1 MSTLTNWNQLKKIWF
16 TKKKLILEKVEII
29 VLNVLD
35 AVLVLTAAKV
45 VITAAAHS
53 VALNDHREKTH
64 TLLTPWSPLPPCL
77 SRRDWHCLDPSFQTE
92 INTWMNPPTSPTF
105 VITSARL
112 GRGSNLIWQDGLPQL
127 KAMTAAHLP
136 LLDEV
141 HKYRHSSLIILSHR

>member
-53 VALNDHREKTH
+53 VALNDHREKAH

-92 INTWMNPPTSPTF
+92 INTWMNPPPSP
-105 VITSARL
+105 
-112 GRGSNLIWQDGLPQL
+112 
-127 KAMTAAHLP
+127 HLP
-136 LLDEV
+136 HV
-141 HKYRHSSLIILSHR
+141 CYNKRSSRPRLKSHLTGRAPATQSDDGGPSSPVRWGA